1 LLNVASF
8 ENFNLGANSTLIK
21 HNLTNVA
28 TRIRAAGAM
37 TLAMVSSYPY
47 PPEFLTWMRQV
58 FADPQPFIDACIAAA
73 ADEQLSGFNVRR
85 AKFSPP
91 FTRNN
96 SSSYLHPS
104 LPIPLPCQIDWEPP
118 SSDKPTPA
126 DAAAYASFLDTLAK
140 ALHAHGLLVTV
151 DVATWSKIW
160 DLKAIAATSVDAIFT
175 MNTYGDDDVVW
186 ARELAL
192 VIADIPASKLVVGL
206 ETTMSSTGKP
216 YNTSELTLRFDAL
229 RAAGIRRVGL
239 WSSPVPDLFWPFLK
253 AL

>member
-1 LLNVASF
+1 MPSSALFAALLVGARAALPSPMVMPWLCLEVCGDSASAIEKDVLQITSAPAPYSGLLNVASF

-91 FTRNN
+91 PFTCNN

-104 LPIPLPCQIDWEPP
+104 LPIPCHARLIGSRHHQI
-118 SSDKPTPA
+118 SRRRPTPLPTRA
-126 DAAAYASFLDTLAK
+126 
-140 ALHAHGLLVTV
+140 
-151 DVATWSKIW
+151 
-160 DLKAIAATSVDAIFT
+160 
-175 MNTYGDDDVVW
+175 
-186 ARELAL
+186 
-192 VIADIPASKLVVGL
+192 
-206 ETTMSSTGKP
+206 SSTRWP
-216 YNTSELTLRFDAL
+216 
-229 RAAGIRRVGL
+229 RRCTPTAC
-239 WSSPVPDLFWPFLK
+239 SSPSTLPRGQRYGT
-253 AL
+253 